1 MDFKIL
7 KVLKDKKK
15 EEHLQRHLELHN
27 MLDELS
33 ADFIRH
39 TNKLPSNSTMMELM
53 TWSFEQTKNPSEE
66 EQ

>member
-1 MDFKIL
+1 MDFKII
-7 KVLKDKKK
+7 KVKKTKDELR
-15 EEHLQRHLELHN
+15 EEHIQRHKELHK

-39 TNKLPSNSTMMELM
+39 TDKLPSDVMELM

-66 EQ
+66 LE